1 MAEIT
6 VFIDDSAEQ
15 KRRKRQRWL
24 ELALVLAL
32 LPVLPVVSARRPAV
46 ATQVPVMTS
55 TTATTNTTTRTDT
68 TSATSTDTVSTTTT
82 ADTTDTPV
90 VVHERPQP
98 LAVTPAAIHF
108 NARGLPP
115 QIITIKNSERV
126 TLKPSGNDFL
136 ITDNCNDG
144 PPCVAAVVFAPT
156 SEGRRDGEL
165 RVIGNH
171 RVKVVRLSGF
181 TPVTPPPP
189 PPPKPRC
196 ADNLQPAIDPPN
208 VHFAGTGRRTIT
220 FSNPHSCAIRIDAIN
235 LMNADQPNRKA
246 SGYKL
251 INDANCKRVLQPGE
265 RCSFDVATSPWH
277 FTPRATIDV
286 RSTVVTP

>member
-15 KRRKRQRWL
+15 RRRKRQRWL
-24 ELALVLAL
+24 ELALVLVL
-32 LPVLPVVSARRPAV
+32 LPILPVLSSRQPAAPAV
-46 ATQVPVMTS
+46 RQLVVGPIRAD
-55 TTATTNTTTRTDT
+55 TTNTTDTTDT
-68 TSATSTDTVSTTTT
+68 TDTTSTDTVSTTT
-82 ADTTDTPV
+82 ADTTVTPV

-108 NARGLPP
+108 NARGLPA
-115 QIITIKNSERV
+115 QIITIKNAERV
-126 TLKPSGNDFL
+126 ALKPSGSDFL
-136 ITDNCNDG
+136 ITDNCNAG
-144 PPCVAAVVFAPT
+144 PPCVAAVVFAPV

-165 RVIGNH
+165 RVVGNH
-171 RVKVVRLSGF
+171 GVKIVRLSGF

-189 PPPKPRC
+189 PPPPPCTGK
-196 ADNLQPAIDPPN
+196 QPAIDPPN
-208 VHFAGTGRRTIT
+208 VHFIGTGRRTIT
-220 FSNPHSCAIRIDAIN
+220 LSNPYACAIRIDAIQ
-235 LMNADQPNRKA
+235 LMNADRPNRKA